1 MISLWLIDRSSLAFG
16 ASEIGLGLI
25 FYSVNIS
32 FLFHVGSLSAS
43 THVIK
48 DVNYVKY

>member
-32 FLFHVGSLSAS
+32 FFISRWQPVR
-43 THVIK
+43 
-48 DVNYVKY
+48 VNACY